1 MPQSGQ
7 QFAMVDPRLEIREND
22 DNMDIEECAEVWEVS
37 YVCVLSSKTAKIVSC
52 IKSDLNLIN
61 SDDTLDIQG

>member
-7 QFAMVDPRLEIREND
+7 QFAIVDPREND
-22 DNMDIEECAEVWEVS
+22 DNMKIDECAEVWEVS

-52 IKSDLNLIN
+52 IESELNIIN
-61 SDDTLDIQG
+61 SDDTTDNQG

>member
-7 QFAMVDPRLEIREND
+7 QFAMVDPREND
-22 DNMDIEECAEVWEVS
+22 DNMNIDECAEVWEVS

-52 IKSDLNLIN
+52 IESELNIIN
-61 SDDTLDIQG
+61 SDDTTDNQG